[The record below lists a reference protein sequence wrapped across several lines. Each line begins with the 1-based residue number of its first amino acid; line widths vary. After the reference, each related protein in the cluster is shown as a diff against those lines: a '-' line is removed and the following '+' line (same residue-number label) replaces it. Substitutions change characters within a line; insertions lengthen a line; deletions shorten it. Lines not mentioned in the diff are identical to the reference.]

1 MSDDIIGK
9 YDLINLLEL
18 QNTSVALADKSFK
31 IFWFNKSF
39 KKDIGNGKIKGA
51 SLKSLFNINAPDSST
66 IKDSKKSFAV
76 PLPDI
81 NKNIIITPVLSQ
93 IKNEPESFL
102 IELLPIINSDSQFS
116 TEKEEVKQNLQF
128 QNELQSLLVLLVQE
142 KSIET
147 LAREILSRCV
157 NITNSDFGLIAF
169 HNGEEI
175 KDFMYIDTHEQIT
188 NREDVEKSI
197 RSNSSF
203 INKWLEINRS
213 PLLAIN
219 HHNNIG
225 FALTQVIDCESL
237 CIAPSYFLD
246 ELLAKIIIGKKSGT
260 YTSLDIAEVEQFSIL
275 LSFTIS
281 DIQTKE
287 LNTALE
293 SRLLQAQK
301 LETIGKLSSG
311 MAHDFNNLL
320 SSIFGS
326 IHLLRNRVPESE
338 SVFKLIDNIEN
349 CSVRARDLTKG
360 LLSFGKPTAKRKEI
374 VMPNILLS
382 ELVKVVTQTFPSGI
396 ELQEQIDA
404 NLHSI
409 LGNGTEIYQVLL
421 NLCVNA
427 KEAFDKKGKII
438 ISAKNILIDDTNI
451 SNFPFLDRG
460 RYVQFSVSDNG
471 TGINEEDLSRIFDPY
486 FSTKQKD
493 TGSGLGLYVTYG
505 IIKAHKGFIDV
516 TSKRDVGTTFDV
528 FLPVFEPR
536 KPAKN
541 EDKSKIIMLADDEEM
556 LSELLSE
563 MLESTGYY
571 VIKVKSGEEV
581 LKVLTE
587 ELKIDLLIIDFNMP
601 GMNGIEC
608 IKEIRKL
615 NFNFPVILSSGSL
628 QFDDEELKRNKINSK
643 LLKPYEFET
652 MLDTIKQLI

>member
-39 KKDIGNGKIKGA
+39 KKDMGSGKIKGT

-76 PLPDI
+76 PLPDK

-275 LSFTIS
+275 LSFAIS
-281 DIQTKE
+281 DIQSKE

-438 ISAKNILIDDTNI
+438 ISAKNTLIDDTNI

>member
-1 MSDDIIGK
+1 MSDDITGK

-275 LSFTIS
+275 LSFAIS